1 MVIMGKNMI
10 YTRANW
16 DTVIL
21 FSSNCLCDKSKEIS
35 NESSAQNRIFRDF
48 NQFKRNSNTF
58 VSKNVAMVMQMCQN
72 LQ

>member
-1 MVIMGKNMI
+1 MLIIGKNLI
-10 YTRANW
+10 DTRAHW
-16 DTVIL
+16 DTVFL
-21 FSSNCLCDKSKEIS
+21 SNCLCDKSKEIS
-35 NESSAQNRIFRDF
+35 NESSAQNRISRDF

>member
-21 FSSNCLCDKSKEIS
+21 FSSNCLCDKSKEI
-35 NESSAQNRIFRDF
+35 EFLGILI
-48 NQFKRNSNTF
+48 NSKEIIILL
-58 VSKNVAMVMQMCQN
+58 SQKM
-72 LQ
+72 LQW